1 MTAPSEGLGDMVSV
15 PSVFGEPRTYTAG
28 AAAAAAGV
36 PLQRARRYW
45 RALGYPPVDAS
56 AVEFT
61 ASDVEMLRLLTGYVD
76 DGSVDEPD
84 SLRLARLLSQSIAH
98 LVRLQVEI
106 LADQSARAGRR
117 DDAAEL
123 ARHVPQMQWLLG
135 QIWRRQLAAA
145 LPVLEKGHDAVP
157 GPASGVGFA
166 DIVGFTELSRD
177 RADIEL
183 TRIVARFEYRVTEII
198 AAGSSGN
205 VIKLLG
211 DEVLFTADSAAALA
225 DIASSLLAAFADDAD
240 IPGLRI
246 GLAFGP
252 VVRYLGDVFGTTVN
266 LASRLTALTE
276 PNTILADPALAA
288 ALGQHPNFQLT
299 TIGTRDIRGIGTM
312 APALLRRR

>member
-1 MTAPSEGLGDMVSV
+1 MTAPSEGLGDVVSV

-36 PLQRARRYW
+36 PLHRARRYW

-61 ASDVEMLRLLTGYVD
+61 ASDVEMLRLMTGYVD
-76 DGSVDEPD
+76 DGALDEPE
-84 SLRLARLLSQSIAH
+84 SLRLARMLSQSIAQ
-98 LVRLQVEI
+98 LARLQVEI
-106 LADQSARAGRR
+106 LADQSARAGRH
-117 DDAAEL
+117 DDATEL

-135 QIWRRQLAAA
+135 QIWRRQLDAA
-145 LPVLEKGHDAVP
+145 LPVLEQGADAAP

-198 AAGSSGN
+198 AGSSGN

-211 DEVLFTADSAAALA
+211 DEVLFTADSAAAIA
-225 DIASSLLAAFADDAD
+225 DIAGRLLAAFADDPD

-276 PNTILADPALAA
+276 PNTILADPALAD
-288 ALGQHPNFQLT
+288 ALAQHPNFQLT